1 MSNEIIQ
8 VQQEQKTNQVSSVN
22 PMHLMQ
28 IAVESDA
35 GLDKLEKLMALQER
49 YEANQAKKYFYEAMA
64 NFQRMCPD
72 IKKLKK
78 GHNYMY
84 APLGDI
90 MAQIREPLFECGLS
104 IRFEQ
109 DHSNGI
115 TVTCIVTHKGGHSEK
130 TTMTGGADSSGS
142 KNAIQAIGSTVTY
155 LQRYTVI
162 GSLGITTAD
171 ADIDGRLPVDNSVVI
186 NADDEIRKVLK
197 VRKQT
202 EEEFFV
208 WASKCVKKEVN
219 SFDDLSEEQVQWFL
233 KKLKGGK

>member
-162 GSLGITTAD
+162 GALGITTAD

-197 VRKQT
+197 VRKQK

>member
-109 DHSNGI
+109 DHSKGI

-162 GSLGITTAD
+162 GALGITTAD
-171 ADIDGRLPVDNSVVI
+171 ADIDGRLPVDNSVII

-202 EEEFFV
+202 EEEFFS
-208 WASKCVKKEVN
+208 WAAKCVKKEVN
-219 SFDDLSEEQVQWFL
+219 SFDDLSEEQIQWFL